1 MKAAL
6 LIDTGFE
13 EAEVVIV
20 YDILRRLGIDVD
32 IISCSGSI
40 TTSAYFSLSVNAD
53 KRIEEITEF
62 VYDAVIIPGGPD
74 STVSLSGNPYVIRFI
89 RQHDVFGRWICA
101 LCSAP
106 VRVLGTN
113 HLLKGR
119 KYTCSGSLWESC
131 TDGIYTGENVVV
143 DGNLIT
149 GKGLGVSFEFAFAIA
164 EMMTGN
170 SDATRAQAEHIY
182 FTPTAIN

>member
-62 VYDAVIIPGGPD
+62 VYDAVIIPAGLTPRYRYQE
-74 STVSLSGNPYVIRFI
+74 P
-89 RQHDVFGRWICA
+89 
-101 LCSAP
+101 
-106 VRVLGTN
+106 
-113 HLLKGR
+113 
-119 KYTCSGSLWESC
+119 TC
-131 TDGIYTGENVVV
+131 DPFYP
-143 DGNLIT
+143 
-149 GKGLGVSFEFAFAIA
+149 
-164 EMMTGN
+164 
-170 SDATRAQAEHIY
+170 AT
-182 FTPTAIN
+182 